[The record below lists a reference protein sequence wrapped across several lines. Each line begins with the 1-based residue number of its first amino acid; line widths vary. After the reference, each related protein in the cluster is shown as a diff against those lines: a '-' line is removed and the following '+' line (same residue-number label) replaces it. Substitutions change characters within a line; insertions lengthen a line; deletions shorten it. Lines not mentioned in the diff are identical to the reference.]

1 MQIYSSILLASLLFT
16 GLAANSPQ
24 FGSGA
29 ARPQASDFG
38 VQLLT
43 TKPSSTQKNCPDN
56 GQSPLPGCGR
66 RDKDMTKNS

>member
-24 FGSGA
+24 FGFRA
-29 ARPQASDFG
+29 ERPQPSDFG

-43 TKPSSTQKNCPDN
+43 TKPSSTQTGCPDS

-66 RDKDMTKNS
+66 RDKEMTKNS